1 MTDNTDIQVI
11 PFSILPVE
19 TFPTEIWLY
28 ILKDLLH
35 FHGIPESF
43 RLREVSKT
51 WNEQIL
57 IMIYEK
63 LRTMIE
69 NTQIKIDVES
79 HFNEGSTIRRN
90 IFYTELSPSI
100 DFSNNAFQFELD
112 YTMIVSNKEEIH
124 ANLIYN
130 DNLNPSIRSFK
141 SIVKRIENFS
151 NNDDIQNLG
160 CSLIL
165 HSHHR
170 NLSRNLCIK
179 GLKIRAA
186 EFVKIVAIENTGRK
200 VGFTYT

>member
-1 MTDNTDIQVI
+1 
-11 PFSILPVE
+11 
-19 TFPTEIWLY
+19 
-28 ILKDLLH
+28 
-35 FHGIPESF
+35 
-43 RLREVSKT
+43 
-51 WNEQIL
+51 
-57 IMIYEK
+57 
-63 LRTMIE
+63 MIE

-79 HFNEGSTIRRN
+79 HFNEGSTIRRS

-112 YTMIVSNKEEIH
+112 YAMIVSNKEEVH

-179 GLKIRAA
+179 IRAA
-186 EFVKIVAIENTGRK
+186 EFVKIVAIENTGKK